1 MLILYLNQTESTTSS
16 GIVKYPGCRIC
27 IITLKCGKQLSGDHI
42 KIRSDLSTCEEMPAI
57 KVNVKFPDPLLELW
71 SELPEID
78 DMPYYST
85 KAEAGIA
92 MLKEVRETLLD
103 SPKMR
108 DPKKLLEIARPIM
121 TKMTQ
126 LRPSLSRE
134 FDSHLSIRH
143 SLVMRL
149 ISFAGSMLLHV
160 IVVWIYHRYEHR
172 NNATPLWCG
181 LFCPK
186 KSRTAVEPEQSNGTQ
201 LSVVDTAPR
210 EYSQLARTI
219 SLSPS
224 KLSIKSPLM
233 QRLKHLN
240 ARCRTRLLLG
250 KQIRITPIG
259 QLMCLNTTS
268 HTVTFAAIKSCTL
281 NVFFPIRGKGTIS
294 LIFSSGSFLLTSFYL

>member
-1 MLILYLNQTESTTSS
+1 M
-16 GIVKYPGCRIC
+16 
-27 IITLKCGKQLSGDHI
+27 SGDHI
-42 KIRSDLSTCEEMPAI
+42 KFRSGLSTCEEMPAI
-57 KVNVKFPDPLLELW
+57 KVNVKVPDPLLELW

-85 KAEAGIA
+85 EAEAGIA
-92 MLKEVRETLLD
+92 MIKEVRETLLD

-108 DPKKLLEIARPIM
+108 ERKKLLEIARPIT

-134 FDSHLSIRH
+134 FDSHLSIRN

-160 IVVWIYHRYEHR
+160 IVVLIYHRYKHR

-181 LFCPK
+181 LFCLK
-186 KSRTAVEPEQSNGTQ
+186 NSRTAVEPEQSNETQ
-201 LSVVDTAPR
+201 LSVVDTAAR

-219 SLSPS
+219 SRCQQT
-224 KLSIKSPLM
+224 IKSQLM
-233 QRLKHLN
+233 QRLKHLS
-240 ARCRTRLLLG
+240 AWCRMRLLLS
-250 KQIRITPIG
+250 KQIRTTPIG

-268 HTVTFAAIKSCTL
+268 HTVTLAVIKSCTL
-281 NVFFPIRGKGTIS
+281 NVFFPNRGEGTIS
-294 LIFSSGSFLLTSFYL
+294 LNFSSGSF